1 LSPPFPSPADGGLH
15 CYLQNQKITKK
26 NSWFYLFSR
35 SDFFFFVIG
44 SISSRFY
51 SSSVVRCYY
60 LWWYV
65 VVRWFMTR
73 RGKVMGCSLRRKM
86 GLVVDD

>member
-1 LSPPFPSPADGGLH
+1 
-15 CYLQNQKITKK
+15 
-26 NSWFYLFSR
+26 
-35 SDFFFFVIG
+35 
-44 SISSRFY
+44 
-51 SSSVVRCYY
+51 VVRCYY